1 MKKFSLIMALILTCT
16 VLFASCSVNKPGKEE
31 TSTTE
36 TSTEKTAQSTTEVT
50 KPLTPEEEKE
60 YDAVKKVAYN
70 LAMAE
75 TREDIKACV
84 IQYTD
89 DYADYVLGGLPEKDY
104 TVEVKKLAE
113 YKDVLIYEIITTRES
128 DPDYIYSGIQLF
140 SYTEDGELLI
150 NLDTDL
156 EDEVCEKFVC
166 EACDGQGCTLQKAQ
180 TSGGYDEYIPCE
192 VCDEVGFV
200 FDKVTE

>member
-1 MKKFSLIMALILTCT
+1 MKKFSLIMALILACT
-16 VLFASCSVNKPGKEE
+16 VLFASCSADKPGKED
-31 TSTTE
+31 TSVTGTSTE
-36 TSTEKTAQSTTEVT
+36 TSNESTTEVT
-50 KPLTPEEEKE
+50 KPLTPEEQKE
-60 YDAVKKVAYN
+60 YETVKKVAYN

-75 TREDIKACV
+75 TREEIKACV

-89 DYADYVLGGLPEKDY
+89 DYADYVLAGLPEKDY
-104 TVEVKKLAE
+104 KVEVRRLAE

-128 DPDYIYSGIQLF
+128 DPDYIYSGIQMF

-166 EACDGQGCTLQKAQ
+166 EACDGQGYTIEKAQ
-180 TSGGYDEYIPCE
+180 TSGGRDKDIPCE

>member
-1 MKKFSLIMALILTCT
+1 MKKFSLILALILACT

-36 TSTEKTAQSTTEVT
+36 TSTEKTVGSTSEVA
-50 KPLTPEEEKE
+50 KPLTPEEQKE
-60 YDAVKKVAYN
+60 YEAVKKVAYN

-84 IQYTD
+84 IQYSD
-89 DYADYVLGGLPEKDY
+89 DYADYVLAGLPDKDY
-104 TVEVKKLAE
+104 IAEVEKLCE
-113 YKDVLIYEIITTRES
+113 YKDVLIYNIVITCES
-128 DPDYIYSGIQLF
+128 DPDYIYSGIQMF

-150 NLDTDL
+150 TLDSDL
-156 EDEVCEKFVC
+156 EEEICKEFVC
-166 EACDGQGCTLQKAQ
+166 KACNGQGFTTKKAQ
-180 TSGGYDEYIPCE
+180 TSGGYDEDIPCE

>member
-1 MKKFSLIMALILTCT
+1 MKKLSLIIALVLVCT
-16 VLFASCSVNKPGKEE
+16 TLFASCGVKKPGKEE

-36 TSTEKTAQSTTEVT
+36 TSIETTAESTTEVT
-50 KPLTPEEEKE
+50 KPLTPEEQKE
-60 YDAVKKVAYN
+60 YETVKKVAYN

-89 DYADYVLGGLPEKDY
+89 DYADYVLAGLPEKDY

-113 YKDVLIYEIITTRES
+113 YKDVLIYDIYVTREVE
-128 DPDYIYSGIQLF
+128 PDFLYSGIQMF
-140 SYTEDGELLI
+140 SYTDSGEILI
-150 NLDTDL
+150 NLDADL
-156 EDEVCEKFVC
+156 EDEICKEFVC
-166 EACDGQGCTLQKAQ
+166 EACDGQGYTIEKAK
-180 TSGGYDEYIPCE
+180 TSGGHDEYIPCE
-192 VCDEVGFV
+192 VCGEVGFV